1 MKKVILKSLEL
12 TNWKGEAHRV
22 TEFSEV
28 QTTLSGRNQAGKSRH
43 MDAFLWLLF
52 GKDQLDRKDHEIY
65 TKVDGQILEKV
76 DATVC
81 GVIEVDKVEQTLTRT
96 FRQKWV
102 RKRGAEE
109 ETYEGNE
116 TVYELN
122 GVSVKASEYK
132 AFVEDIVSESIFKLI
147 TNPLYFLNQAWKDQR
162 EVLFQIAGVISDAEV
177 LEKMATSNK
186 DAVAN
191 LTNIINQGK
200 NLEQFKKEIAAK
212 RLKMNKE
219 LLLVQ
224 PRIDQTIKMMPEEV
238 NFEAFRKELESI
250 DSQIKAIDSKL
261 QDISDSD
268 KEIHTKNRARQT
280 EINALKVRQQE
291 IELNAR
297 TTAQEDVYKQNG
309 KRRELVEALKE
320 ANEELAKFGSKET
333 ERVQKFKSL
342 SLDRKE
348 LEDKLSNLYKEWQK
362 INEKV
367 FTDGDICPYCKQAV
381 PPKENA
387 REEFEDKREAEFKVV
402 NDKGIRLSKEMAEV
416 DRKLAY
422 VSEVGNKQPILEKI
436 ADLNER
442 MKNTPHV
449 APAEVVKEE
458 LPEWQAIQAQII
470 ILDKA
475 VEVIQTDTSALE
487 KEKSDLVAERDDLKL
502 MLNEEKKIAESKAEV
517 DRLNAEAKALA
528 SEIAMLEKQ
537 EMQIASFTRIKIEE
551 SETRINSMFQLANFK
566 LFDTTFDGNEYEVC
580 IPTNKDG
587 VPVST
592 VNSAQRTNIGLDIIN
607 VLCKFNNISAPI
619 FVDNREGVNTLIET
633 ESQIINLVVTTDD
646 FKVKHH
652 V

>member
-22 TEFSEV
+22 TSFSEV

-280 EINALKVRQQE
+280 EINALKVKQQE

-320 ANEELAKFGSKET
+320 ANEELAKFSSKET
-333 ERVQKFKSL
+333 ERIQKFKSL

-442 MKNTPHV
+442 LKNTPHV

-470 ILDKA
+470 VLEKA

-487 KEKSDLVAERDDLKL
+487 KEKVDLVAERDDLKL